1 MLANFRTFDTPVRAF
16 LMASFFMGLTNGLFD
31 AVYNFYLAAR
41 GIDKTQTGHIYAAA
55 MLMMA
60 GALIPFILLSR
71 KLSQT
76 RLLMFGAFLFALP
89 LLALPFLTSVAANA
103 FTLGLMSSGM
113 IALLSLGNALT
124 GGHVHQHQ
132 RTVLF
137 SGFFMAY
144 LGAAMLGSFFVS
156 ALMRYSR
163 LSAMTNYQLVILLAF
178 ASAVVM
184 IFYRRTSTQGLS
196 IAKTQNTIVNQSFP
210 VEWRNFVLLFV
221 ASALLGGSITLV
233 FRFLN
238 IVLSLAYQLNVS
250 DIALV
255 MGADKIISII
265 GAILAPILVKKWS
278 IKPTIAL
285 MGALTFLCIYTQ
297 SLQLSLFVFVV
308 LHLLR
313 LFLNY
318 SLMPL
323 LDTLAITGFSR
334 TRTLLATSVRQ
345 LAFYLGGALSAL
357 LFGYLLE
364 LGRWQTA
371 LVCAASMSL
380 VGAILLTFI
389 TEEKEKLL

>member
-1 MLANFRTFDTPVRAF
+1 MFSNFKIFDSPTKAF
-16 LMASFFMGLTNGLFD
+16 LMASFLMGLTNGLFD

-41 GIDKTQTGHIYAAA
+41 GIDKTQTGYIYAAS

-60 GALIPFILLSR
+60 SALIPFILLSR

-89 LLALPFLTSVAANA
+89 LLALPFLTSVVANA

-124 GGHVHQHQ
+124 GAHVPQHQ

-137 SGFFMAY
+137 SGFFIAY

-156 ALMRYSR
+156 ILMRYSG
-163 LSAMTNYQLVILLAF
+163 LSPMANYQLVILLAF
-178 ASAVVM
+178 TASLFM
-184 IFYRRTSTQGLS
+184 IFYRRASIQGLS
-196 IAKTQNTIVNQSFP
+196 VAYTKSANSSQPTPI
-210 VEWRNFVLLFV
+210 EWRNFALLFT
-221 ASALLGGSITLV
+221 AAAMLGGSITLV

-238 IVLSLAYQLNVS
+238 IVLNLAYQLNVS

-255 MGADKIISII
+255 MGLDKIVSII
-265 GAILAPILVKKWS
+265 GAIMAPILVKRLS
-278 IKPTIAL
+278 IKHTVIFI
-285 MGALTFLCIYTQ
+285 GALTFICIYIQ
-297 SLQLSLFVFVV
+297 SLHLTLLVFVIF
-308 LHLLR
+308 HFLR

-323 LDTLAITGFSR
+323 LDTLAITGFNSN
-334 TRTLLATSVRQ
+334 RTLLATSVRQ

-364 LGRWQTA
+364 LGRWQTT
-371 LVCAASMSL
+371 LLCAASMAF

-389 TEEKEKLL
+389 TEKKENPL